1 MQRKSVTRQKN
12 NKDNLYFLICAVPGS
27 ARLIQPHV
35 TIMNKTSLAI
45 LLACVSAV
53 SSCRLSPFE
62 KDVAFLR
69 KYDDS
74 VVVLSRGSS
83 RVVVSPKYQ
92 AKVFTSTPGD
102 GSSFGWINYKAFDAE
117 PDPHMNAYGGEN
129 RIWLGPEG
137 GPFSLFFA
145 RGFEMSFANWKIP
158 PAFDTE
164 SWELVSTSD
173 TMASLKKDMKLANYA
188 GTELRLTINRKI
200 KVLDRNTIKQ
210 WLNISYGNDIRAVG
224 YFTENS
230 VTNTGKFQ
238 WSDSTG
244 MPCIWMLDM
253 FPPSSNTTVIVPYK
267 KDTANKPANTGYFGE
282 IPTSRIKYVD
292 STLFFKADGK
302 MRGKL
307 GIKPAYAKNIAGSYD
322 ADKKTLTIAFF
333 DVNPMAPYLNM
344 EWDTQKPPFSGD
356 AVNAYN
362 DGPLEDGRQL
372 GPFYELESVSPA
384 AFLAPGQ
391 SLTHRHSVFHF
402 TGDEETINT
411 ICKQT
416 LGVSLRQARDTFK

>member
-1 MQRKSVTRQKN
+1 M
-12 NKDNLYFLICAVPGS
+12 S
-27 ARLIQPHV
+27 A
-35 TIMNKTSLAI
+35 
-45 LLACVSAV
+45 AC
-53 SSCRLSPFE
+53 SCRLSPFE
-62 KDVAFLR
+62 KDLAFLR

-83 RVVVSPKYQ
+83 RVIVSPKYQ

-102 GSSFGWINYKAFDAE
+102 GSSYGWINYKAFDAE

-158 PAFDTE
+158 AAFDTE
-164 SWELVSTSD
+164 PWELLSSSD
-173 TMASLKKDMKLANYA
+173 TMASLKKDMKLSNYA
-188 GTELRLTINRKI
+188 GTELRLTIDRKI
-200 KVLDRNTIKQ
+200 RLLDKSTIRQ
-210 WLNISYGNDIRAVG
+210 WLKIDYGNDIRAVG

-230 VTNTGKFQ
+230 ITNTSKFQ
-238 WSDSTG
+238 WTDSTG

-253 FPPSSNTTVIVPYK
+253 FPPSTHTTVIIPYK
-267 KDTANKPANTGYFGE
+267 KDSAGKIANTGYFGQ
-282 IPTSRIKYVD
+282 IPPSRIKYAD
-292 STLFFKADGK
+292 STLYFKADGK

-307 GIKPAYAKNIAGSYD
+307 GIVPPSAKNIAGSYD
-322 ADKKTLTIAFF
+322 ADNKILTVALF
-333 DVNPMAPYLNM
+333 DVDPSAQYLNM

-384 AFLAPGQ
+384 AFLSPGQ
-391 SLTHRHSVFHF
+391 SIIHKHSVFHF
-402 TGDEETINT
+402 TGDEETIDT

-416 LGVSLRQARDTFK
+416 LGVSLEQVKSVFK

>member
-1 MQRKSVTRQKN
+1 
-12 NKDNLYFLICAVPGS
+12 
-27 ARLIQPHV
+27 
-35 TIMNKTSLAI
+35 MNKTSLTI
-45 LLACVSAV
+45 LLGCITAV
-53 SSCRLSPFE
+53 CSCRLSPFE
-62 KDVAFLR
+62 KDLAFLR

-83 RVVVSPKYQ
+83 RVIVSPKYQ

-158 PAFDTE
+158 ASFDTE
-164 SWELVSTSD
+164 SWELLSTSD
-173 TMASLKKDMKLANYA
+173 TMASLKKDMKLSNYV
-188 GTELRLTINRKI
+188 GTELKLTINRKI
-200 KVLDRNTIKQ
+200 RLLDRSTIKE
-210 WLNISYGNDIRAVG
+210 WLNINYGSDVKAVG

-230 VTNTGKFQ
+230 ITNTGKFQ

-253 FPPSSNTTVIVPYK
+253 FPPSSHTTVIIPFFK
-267 KDTANKPANTGYFGE
+267 KDSIDKIANTGYFGE
-282 IPTSRIKYVD
+282 IPSSRIKYVD
-292 STLFFKADGK
+292 STLYFKADGK

-307 GIKPAYAKNIAGSYD
+307 GIIPRSAKNIAGSYD
-322 ADKKTLTIAFF
+322 ADNNTLTISLF
-333 DVNPMAPYLNM
+333 DVYPTASYLNM
-344 EWDTQKPPFSGD
+344 EWDTKKPPFSGD

-384 AFLAPGQ
+384 AMLEPGQ
-391 SLTHRHSVFHF
+391 SLTHNHSVFHF
-402 TGDEETINT
+402 TGDEKTIDT

-416 LGVSLRQARDTFK
+416 LGVSLEQVKGIFK

>member
-1 MQRKSVTRQKN
+1 
-12 NKDNLYFLICAVPGS
+12 
-27 ARLIQPHV
+27 
-35 TIMNKTSLAI
+35 MNKKPLAI
-45 LLACVSAV
+45 LLAGISAIC
-53 SSCRLSPFE
+53 SCRLSPFE
-62 KDVAFLR
+62 KDLSFLR

-74 VVVLSRGSS
+74 VVVLSRGNS
-83 RVVVSPKYQ
+83 RVIVSPKYQ
-92 AKVFTSTPGD
+92 AKVFTSTAGD

-117 PDPHMNAYGGEN
+117 ADPHMNAYGGEN

-158 PAFDTE
+158 GAFDTE
-164 SWELVSTSD
+164 SWELMSASD
-173 TMASLKKDMKLANYA
+173 TMASLKKDMKLPNYS
-188 GTELRLTINRKI
+188 GTELKLTINRTI
-200 KVLDRNTIKQ
+200 RILDKPTIKQ
-210 WLNISYGNDIRAVG
+210 WLNISFGSGIRAVG

-230 VTNTGKFQ
+230 LTNTGKFQ

-267 KDTANKPANTGYFGE
+267 KDNANKPANTGYFGE
-282 IPTSRIKYVD
+282 IPASRIKYID

-307 GIKPAYAKNIAGSYD
+307 GVRPAFAKNIAGSYD
-322 ADKKTLTIAFF
+322 ADKKILTIALF
-333 DVNPMAPYLNM
+333 DVNTAAQYLNM
-344 EWDTQKPPFSGD
+344 EWDTKKPPFSGD

-391 SLTHRHSVFHF
+391 ALTHRHSVFHF
-402 TGDEETINT
+402 TGDEETIDT
-411 ICKQT
+411 ICKKT
-416 LGVSLRQARDTFK
+416 LGVSLEQVRNVFK

>member
-1 MQRKSVTRQKN
+1 
-12 NKDNLYFLICAVPGS
+12 
-27 ARLIQPHV
+27 
-35 TIMNKTSLAI
+35 MNKTSLAI
-45 LLACVSAV
+45 LLAGLAGLC
-53 SSCRLSPFE
+53 SCRLSPFE
-62 KDVAFLR
+62 KDLSFLR

-74 VVVLSRGSS
+74 IVVLSRGNS
-83 RVVVSPKYQ
+83 RVIVSPKYQ

-158 PAFDTE
+158 GAFDTE

-173 TMASLKKDMKLANYA
+173 TMASLKKDMKLPNYA
-188 GTELRLTINRKI
+188 GTELRLTISRKI
-200 KVLDRNTIKQ
+200 RLLDKPTIKQ
-210 WLNISYGNDIRAVG
+210 WLNIDFGSSVKAVG

-230 VTNTGKFQ
+230 LTNTGKFQ

-253 FPPSSNTTVIVPYK
+253 FPPSSNTTVIIPYK
-267 KDTANKPANTGYFGE
+267 RDSTNKPANTAHFGE
-282 IPTSRIKYVD
+282 IPASRIKYID
-292 STLFFKADGK
+292 STLFFRADGK

-307 GIKPAYAKNIAGSYD
+307 GVLPAFAKNIAGSYD
-322 ADKKTLTIAFF
+322 ADKNTLTIALF
-333 DVNPMAPYLNM
+333 DVNAAAQYLNM
-344 EWDTQKPPFSGD
+344 EWDTKKPPFSGD

-391 SLTHRHSVFHF
+391 SLTHSHSVFHF
-402 TGDEETINT
+402 TADEESIDF
-411 ICKQT
+411 ICRRT
-416 LGVSLRQARDTFK
+416 LGVSLQQVKGVFK

>member
-1 MQRKSVTRQKN
+1 
-12 NKDNLYFLICAVPGS
+12 
-27 ARLIQPHV
+27 
-35 TIMNKTSLAI
+35 MNKRSLAF
-45 LLACVSAV
+45 LLAGVSALC
-53 SSCRLSPFE
+53 SCRLSPFE
-62 KDVAFLR
+62 KDLTFLR

-74 VVVLSRGSS
+74 IVVLSRGNSK
-83 RVVVSPKYQ
+83 VIVSPKYQ
-92 AKVFTSTPGD
+92 AKVFTSTTGD

-158 PAFDTE
+158 GAFDTE

-173 TMASLKKDMKLANYA
+173 TMASLKKDMKLPNYA
-188 GTELRLTINRKI
+188 GNELRLTIGRKI
-200 KVLDRNTIKQ
+200 RLLDKSTIKE
-210 WLNISYGNDIRAVG
+210 WLNVDYGSGVKAVG

-230 VTNTGKFQ
+230 LTNSGQFQ

-253 FPPSSNTTVIVPYK
+253 FPPSSNTTVIIPYK
-267 KDTANKPANTGYFGE
+267 KDSANKPANTGYFGE
-282 IPTSRIKYVD
+282 IPASRIKYVD

-307 GIKPAYAKNIAGSYD
+307 GVLPAFAKNIAGSYD
-322 ADKKTLTIAFF
+322 ADNKTLTIALF
-333 DVNPMAPYLNM
+333 DVSSSDQYLNM
-344 EWDTQKPPFSGD
+344 EWDTKKPPFSGD

-402 TGDEETINT
+402 TGNKQAIDA

-416 LGVSLRQARDTFK
+416 LGVSLQEVKSIFK

>member
-1 MQRKSVTRQKN
+1 
-12 NKDNLYFLICAVPGS
+12 
-27 ARLIQPHV
+27 
-35 TIMNKTSLAI
+35 MNKATLAI
-45 LLACVSAV
+45 LLACISAIC
-53 SSCRLSPFE
+53 SCRLSPFE
-62 KDVAFLR
+62 KDLAFLR
-69 KYDDS
+69 KHDDS
-74 VVVLSRGSS
+74 VVVLSRGNS
-83 RVVVSPKYQ
+83 RVIVSPKYQ
-92 AKVFTSTPGD
+92 AKVFTSTSGD

-117 PDPHMNAYGGEN
+117 ADPHMNAYGGEN

-158 PAFDTE
+158 GAFDTE
-164 SWELVSTSD
+164 SWELASTSD
-173 TMASLKKDMKLANYA
+173 TMVSLKKDMKLPNYS
-188 GTELRLTINRKI
+188 GTELRLTIDRKI
-200 KVLDRNTIKQ
+200 RVLDRSTIKQ
-210 WLNISYGNDIRAVG
+210 WLNISYGSAIKAVG

-230 VTNTGKFQ
+230 ITNAGKFQ

-253 FPPSSNTTVIVPYK
+253 FPPSSNTTIIVPYK
-267 KDTANKPANTGYFGE
+267 KDSANKPANTGYFGE
-282 IPTSRIKYVD
+282 IPSNRIKYVD
-292 STLFFKADGK
+292 STLFLKADGK

-307 GIKPAYAKNIAGSYD
+307 GIRPAFAKNIAGSYD
-322 ADKKTLTIAFF
+322 IDKKILTIALF
-333 DVNPMAPYLNM
+333 DVNQAAPYLNM
-344 EWDTQKPPFSGD
+344 EWDTKKPPFSGD

-384 AFLAPGQ
+384 SFLAPGQ

-402 TGDEETINT
+402 TGDEEAIDS

-416 LGVSLRQARDTFK
+416 LGVTLQQVKSVFK